1 MIVKISTID
10 IAHKKPKFCWDSD
23 DNVDRGDE
31 VGDED
36 LVYEYVDHDNVD
48 HDNVDQGNVDQDNVY
63 QGNDNGNADH
73 GDEVGDE
80 DVVARVREVCS
91 QLRWAELGHQQLKR
105 SMGETIF

>member
-1 MIVKISTID
+1 MFVKRSTID
-10 IAHKKPKFCWDSD
+10 IAHKKKTKFFWDRNG
-23 DNVDRGDE
+23 NVDRGDE

-36 LVYEYVDHDNVD
+36 VVDEYVDHDNVD
-48 HDNVDQGNVDQDNVY
+48 YDNVDHGND
-63 QGNDNGNADH
+63 NDNGNVDH

-105 SMGETIF
+105 FVGETIF